1 MTAVYTSSDM
11 EAWTLRSE
19 MIWQGVS
26 FPRDLLHAGGIT
38 YYDAARSRF
47 VGWAS
52 FFELL
57 PDGEHPP
64 KPGCWIVGE
73 SHDGISF
80 IFLAQI
86 CDAVN
91 VNATFIET
99 GGCRR

>member
-1 MTAVYTSSDM
+1 M

>member
-1 MTAVYTSSDM
+1 M

-26 FPRDLLHAGGIT
+26 FPTGIFT
-38 YYDAARSRF
+38 RWWYYDAARSRIA
-47 VGWAS
+47 GWAS

-57 PDGEHPP
+57 PDGKHPP

-80 IFLAQI
+80 IFLAHI